1 MTAFHCI
8 AIDTETAARFRA
20 TGMDDRGNPLRR
32 IVATPGGGFPCRH
45 CLRLAE
51 PGEAV
56 LLGSYDLPKP
66 RGIYWTPSPIFLH
79 EADCP
84 RSEAIDEIAPIV
96 RANPLVS
103 VRAYDGLHQCLYDLG
118 HVGAGPEVDAPLLRA
133 LDDPRTAFVNIHTA
147 RPGCLLV
154 RVERRA
160 VAPEAG
166 RGAPVGGP
174 AG

>member
-1 MTAFHCI
+1 MTAFRCI
-8 AIDTETAARFRA
+8 PIATETADRFRA

-32 IVATPGGGFPCRH
+32 VVATPGGGFPCRH

-51 PGEAV
+51 PGEHM

-66 RGIYWTPSPIFLH
+66 LGIYWTPSPIFLH

-84 RSEAIDEIAPIV
+84 RAESVGEVAPIV

-103 VRAYDGLHQCLYDLG
+103 VRAYDAQHQCLYDLG
-118 HVGAGPEVDAPLLRA
+118 QVCAGSEVDAPLARA

-147 RPGCLLV
+147 RPGCLLA
-154 RVERRA
+154 RVER
-160 VAPEAG
+160 V
-166 RGAPVGGP
+166 PVETRTC
-174 AG
+174 